1 MTYYDLEVLYW
12 LVGWGICVLMHD
24 YRQLRVYDMAIEIT
38 SETYR
43 LTRMFPRSERY
54 GLVQQMNRA
63 SVSIASNIAEG
74 AGRGDS
80 RDFARFLRIARGSG
94 CELEAQVTMAARVG
108 SVDGE
113 AAVSPLIR
121 GRTTSY
127 VLRTTGL
134 PPAGSWSTPL
144 ISEVPL

>member
-1 MTYYDLEVLYW
+1 
-12 LVGWGICVLMHD
+12 MHD

-43 LTRMFPRSERY
+43 LTRTLPRSERF

-80 RDFARFLRIARGSG
+80 RDFARFLRIARGSA
-94 CELEAQVTMAARVG
+94 CELEAQATMAARVG
-108 SVDGE
+108 LIDGKQ
-113 AAVSPLIR
+113 AR
-121 GRTTSY
+121 
-127 VLRTTGL
+127 VLREHIEKLKASITNL
-134 PPAGSWSTPL
+134 EKRMSPP
-144 ISEVPL
+144 